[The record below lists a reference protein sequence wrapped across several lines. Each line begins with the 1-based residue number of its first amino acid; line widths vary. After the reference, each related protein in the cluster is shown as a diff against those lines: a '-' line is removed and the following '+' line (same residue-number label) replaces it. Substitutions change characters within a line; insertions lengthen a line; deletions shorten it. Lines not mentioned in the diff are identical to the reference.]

1 MMRAVCFDNNRL
13 ELLWQTVVTPQDFNF
28 YQNFLEVLVDND
40 GDMTIV
46 AERDNYR
53 TKREDH
59 HFEFYHYDGR
69 TDRLTRFDLTMPEK
83 LTFDVIFSIDP
94 LNKRIVGAGLY
105 SEKNLGRSDG
115 FFYLNINPD
124 RPEDFVK
131 ASHPFTEEFIVSL
144 LGKEADKTKG
154 VPEGLLRDVVLRKDG
169 GVLLIGE
176 LSRTFERNGANM
188 TRNFYDGTGRFSVD
202 YYYDEIFVLSIHPDG
217 DLHWS
222 TVMHKKQYSQDDDGI
237 YSSFFVFKTASSLRF
252 LFNDEIKYENTVSEY
267 VLRGNGR
274 FDRNSLMSTEN
285 LKLRLRFRDA
295 MQVDANTLL
304 IPSERRNR
312 LKIARLEYN

>member
-1 MMRAVCFDNNRL
+1 MRAVCFDNNRL
-13 ELLWQTVVTPQDFNF
+13 ELLWQTVISPQDFNF

-53 TKREDH
+53 TKRDEH
-59 HFEFYHYDGR
+59 RFEFYHYDGL
-69 TDRLTRFDLTMPEK
+69 TDQLTHFDLPVPGL
-83 LTFDVIFSIDP
+83 LTFDVIFTIDP
-94 LNKRIVGAGLY
+94 LNKRLVGTGLY
-105 SEKNLGRSDG
+105 SEKNLGRADG
-115 FFYLNINPD
+115 YFYINIDPD
-124 RPEDFVK
+124 RPDDYAM
-131 ASHPFTEEFIVSL
+131 ASEVFSEAFIVNL

-154 VPEGLLRDVVLRKDG
+154 VPESLLRDIVLRKDG

-176 LSRTFERNGANM
+176 LSRTFERNGANV
-188 TRNFYDGTGRFSVD
+188 TRNFYDANGRFSVD
-202 YYYDEIFVLSIHPDG
+202 YYFDEIFVLSIHPDG
-217 DLHWS
+217 KLHWS

-267 VLRGNGR
+267 VLRGDGR

-295 MQVDANTLL
+295 MQINATTLL